1 MTDLKPIL
9 SLTQDL
15 ISCRS
20 TENRM
25 DQIVKCLDLVQSYLK
40 ETGLNIQRL
49 DFEGHPALVA
59 TYNTKSPKI
68 MLCGHI
74 DVVEGEDGQF
84 QPRIDGDKLYGRGAL
99 DMKSGVAT
107 LVVALKD
114 AAAKGH
120 DLGLILTSDEERGGF
135 HGTQAVLE
143 QGYSCQVAVLPDGGK
158 AVHHI
163 VQKAKGVLWVE
174 LKAQGK
180 GAHSSVPWQGENA
193 IHKLIKAIDQ
203 VQGLFA
209 SLADQEQDHW
219 TATCNF
225 GQIQGGSHTNQ
236 VPESATARCDIR
248 FTEHESEN
256 EIMERL
262 KKSLPDGVT
271 AEKVVTAN
279 MTFTPLDNPYIQLF
293 MQSVRDQG
301 REPEIVVD
309 YGSSDARFFSERKI
323 PVIICQP
330 DGDGHHGKDEWVS
343 IKGIQDYY
351 ETLKKFLDSANKKS
365 S

>member
-20 TENRM
+20 TDNRL
-25 DQIVKCLDLVQSYLK
+25 DQIVKCLDLVQVSLK
-40 ETGLNIQRL
+40 DTGLDIKRL

-59 TYNTKSPKI
+59 TKNTKSPKI

-74 DVVEGEDGQF
+74 DIVEGDDEQF
-84 QPRIDGDKLYGRGAL
+84 KPRIDGDKLYGRGAL
-99 DMKSGVAT
+99 DMKSGVAV
-107 LVVALKD
+107 LV
-114 AAAKGH
+114 AAIKEATTKNQ
-120 DLGLILTSDEERGGF
+120 DVGLILTSDEESGGF
-135 HGTQAVLE
+135 HGTQAILE

-158 AVHHI
+158 AAHRI

-174 LKAQGK
+174 LKAKGK
-180 GAHSSVPWQGENA
+180 GAHGSVPWQGENA

-203 VQGLFA
+203 VQALFA
-209 SLADQEQDHW
+209 SLEDHKHDHW
-219 TATCNF
+219 TATCNL

-262 KKSLPDGVT
+262 KKSLPDGVM

-279 MTFTPLDNPYIQLF
+279 MTFTPLDNPYVQLF

-301 REPEIVVD
+301 REPEITVD

-330 DGDGHHGKDEWVS
+330 DGDGHHGKNEWVS

-351 ETLKKFLDSANKKS
+351 ETVIRFLDAMHARK
-365 S
+365 